1 MVNLTVMSRQVSPN
15 PVIIQ
20 KYSKSEGGLQVT
32 FPRKD
37 IDQLGHSVSRY
48 AQISL
53 LPANITDAPK
63 RLIIINGMSDSLYY

>member
-1 MVNLTVMSRQVSPN
+1 MIFSFRSIRVAEKKEKRIFVVVNLAVMSRQVSPN
-15 PVIIQ
+15 RVIIQ

-48 AQISL
+48 A
-53 LPANITDAPK
+53 D
-63 RLIIINGMSDSLYY
+63 